1 MARHRIPEWT
11 LLVLALALGCDGGDP
26 TAAPLSFCRSWL
38 QLAPSGRNSVLD
50 EKLSEWASGGQQRE
64 SRGARFLA
72 CMAARAHER
81 SFEVTRACQQNLG
94 SLRAPAVLGDILLQ
108 AGESCAGIDMQ

>member
-11 LLVLALALGCDGGDP
+11 LLVLVLALGCDAGDP
-26 TAAPLSFCRSWL
+26 PTTPLSFCQNWL
-38 QLAPSGRNSVLD
+38 QLAPSGRSSILD
-50 EKLSEWASGGQQRE
+50 EKVSEWASEGERLE
-64 SRGARFLA
+64 SRGGRFLA

-94 SLRAPAVLGDILLQ
+94 SLRAPAVLGNVLLH